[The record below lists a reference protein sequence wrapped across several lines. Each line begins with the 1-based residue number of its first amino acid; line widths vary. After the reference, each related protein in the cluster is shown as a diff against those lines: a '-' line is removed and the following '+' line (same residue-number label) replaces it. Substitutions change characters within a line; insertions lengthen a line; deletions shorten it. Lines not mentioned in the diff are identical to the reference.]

1 MPQPAPDRIHALE
14 LPLTSFSLLIPSAST
29 AEVVNLPHLTAVPLG
44 APWLLGV
51 MGWRTLA
58 VPVISYELLMGAR
71 TYPAP
76 SAASKAVIFFPLPG
90 RKEWE
95 FFGILAAAEPRPQTV
110 VASLAIP
117 VDAGELPDSPY
128 VASGLRI
135 GGKVVA
141 IPDMAVLRKA
151 FYP

>member
-1 MPQPAPDRIHALE
+1 MQQSAPERIHALE
-14 LPLTSFSLLIPSAST
+14 LPLTTVSLLIPSAST
-29 AEVVNLPHLTAVPLG
+29 AEVVNLSGLTAVPFG

-58 VPVISYELLMGAR
+58 VPVISFELLMGAR
-71 TYPAP
+71 PRQAP
-76 SAASKAVIFFPLPG
+76 SATSKAVIFFPLPG

-110 VASLAIP
+110 IASLAIP
-117 VDAGELPDSPY
+117 VEAGELPDSPY
-128 VASGLRI
+128 VASGLRVE
-135 GGKVVA
+135 GKALV
-141 IPDMAVLRKA
+141 IPDMEALRKA